1 MGSVVLVAYNVE
13 EEIKSQ
19 ILGIVT
25 SIEDDIDVVFVNDGS
40 TDRTGEIADDF
51 LDKISSEYVNQ
62 ITYVSTNHVGNE
74 RAKRIGAIH
83 AQTKDILF
91 VDIRKE

>member
-1 MGSVVLVAYNVE
+1 MGSVVIVAHNVE
-13 EEIKSQ
+13 EEIKNQ
-19 ILGIVT
+19 ILGIIT
-25 SIEDDIDVVFVNDGS
+25 SIEDDVDVVFINDGS

-62 ITYVSTNHVGNE
+62 ITYVSTNQVGNE